1 MTRDIRI
8 RKILNQRTNRRNR
21 PNMDLQPAKAF
32 KWSSVLFMHVQR
44 GVIPNFTIFSGEE
57 LLQKIGII
65 QASESQKTPKSF
77 EGVDGYL

>member
-8 RKILNQRTNRRNR
+8 RKILNQRINRRNR